1 MFIRSTTD
9 LPIVFLLVFSSLCRW
24 SLSLSLSLRITD
36 IFYSVLPSVLFHEVS
51 EMGTFELVEK
61 QFTDGCGA
69 LG

>member
-24 SLSLSLSLRITD
+24 SLSLRITD